1 MYLIIFN
8 LIMDYRE
15 KFNQSKNRL
24 KITED
29 LIEEYNKINSKK
41 KD

>member
-1 MYLIIFN
+1 MYLIIYN
-8 LIMDYRE
+8 LIMDFKE

-29 LIEEYNKINSKK
+29 LIEEYNKIKSKK